1 MNHAI
6 RVLQRLTGLGSKPA
20 ECGADAGPERVAA
33 KEEPSKPTAAAQRAN
48 ISFSFHLWVGVL
60 PTEHPRKHAPF
71 LCPLLQSLMPR
82 TKLLR
87 TPAVERMLVQPGADC
102 IMSLDAVL
110 AYFDVTW
117 PVWGYALSL
126 VIYLLIVHGLTF
138 IGLCRLAYKERR

>member
-1 MNHAI
+1 
-6 RVLQRLTGLGSKPA
+6 
-20 ECGADAGPERVAA
+20 
-33 KEEPSKPTAAAQRAN
+33 
-48 ISFSFHLWVGVL
+48 
-60 PTEHPRKHAPF
+60 
-71 LCPLLQSLMPR
+71 MPR